1 MEHIVT
7 VLHISDLHARGP
19 REPESWRRRRVTGKE
34 SWCRNLE
41 ELQKDGPIDL
51 VCFTGDLALSGR
63 SDEYPRAGEFLAQTL
78 QQLGLPPVRLAVV
91 PGNHDIDRSVK
102 QGAWQTIRSNIHRFD
117 DLEISRW
124 LAGREAPFGFTDDLR
139 DKLLERQSAFRG
151 WLAAAGFHHLLPSR
165 SPHGR
170 LGFRHTLRLPGLPF
184 DVRLIGLDSAWL
196 CGDDSDDGRLR
207 LTTDQVM
214 RLAAD
219 SQGNA
224 LPGLRIALLH
234 HPLSALADG
243 SRCRRLMAEHVDVL
257 LRGHLHEAEPELW
270 ADPERSLRQFV
281 AGCLYEGHQADT
293 SPNGCSLIRMVCD
306 DTGRPRRYDLR
317 FRSFS
322 LRGGHWFDDGSLYR
336 AARSGRL
343 RIELSPPS
351 SPPLR
356 SVAVRTFVGRQS
368 ELRRLAAEL
377 LPGEEKRTLRP
388 FVVTGLGGMGK
399 STLAEQ
405 FFRQHSD
412 QFPGGLLRLTL
423 PGDGKVPVRAIDLCG
438 QLADQIGMQ
447 SDGLPLT
454 EVLQIRLR
462 QPRSLLIIENVDSE
476 ATATAVAELAGM
488 FPDCSILITGRLS
501 GLGVSQDWPQL
512 QLASLTESEAL
523 ELLTAEQH
531 EAHDRRPT
539 EDRRELVRALGF
551 LPLAIQLAAGHL
563 RSGRSAAGFLYLLK
577 SQALDV
583 LPADPADPLRSQSP
597 ERVTIRRSF
606 ELSIASLRTQLGYD
620 SARLLDGLA
629 TFAWLPPVFVSTD
642 LGASVAGLTHQE
654 FELLMFEACRLSIV
668 QTREGGQRYGMHP
681 LMAWAARSPSTERIY
696 RERLDAWFIERL
708 PPTHSGAGPQGPRWE
723 SLHAEREL
731 LTAWLAQL
739 PIEKAG
745 RVAQIGS
752 EYAQIAGPFLAWA
765 ALCERG
771 LAAPAIAADD
781 REALL
786 LLSCIA
792 LEKAGQYP
800 QAQQRAQELCAW
812 AHDRGDTELFA
823 MGRDQVAVGLIN
835 QGQLQNAV
843 RILRAEVVPVYE
855 KMGSVHKR
863 AIALGRIAD
872 ILTTQGQLDEAL
884 KIREEEVLP
893 IFQELGDM
901 HSVAITQ
908 EGIASIHEH
917 RGRLDEA
924 LRIRNDVSLPIYDKL
939 GDRIGRAQTIA
950 AIAATSQRRGQL
962 DEALR
967 RYKDE
972 VLPIYEQLGEL
983 RLAALTRGQMA
994 EIQQDRGQIDEA
1006 LRVWKDDL
1014 LPFFQ
1019 KIGDL
1024 QAVSDSRAK
1033 IVEIYRQKGL
1043 LFDANKYLFEY
1054 RDLLNKLNLP
1064 GLSAFSWGQEARL
1077 CRDRGQF
1084 DVALRILLN
1093 KELPIYE
1100 QLGDRSSR
1108 AETMG
1113 KIADIYQDK
1122 EDLDRALEIRQKDEV
1137 PFYREQGYRKHLAL
1151 ALGKIAGIRERQGLL
1166 PEAQQ
1171 ILEEE
1176 VVPVFEALGYQRSY
1190 AVALRQLAR
1199 VYKLQGRVD
1208 AAIDLLESKALPL
1221 LDRLQIA
1228 PALARTRYA
1237 LAQALLQRD
1246 QPGDYERA
1254 KGLLAD
1260 AYAALAPQGF
1270 AVAERFRALR
1280 LRHGFLKLSI
1290 LPIREAQIENVRG
1303 IASLNLPL
1311 HRRLTVLYGRNATG
1325 KSTVLDAIA
1334 LGLTA
1339 AGQLLAEQDPPR
1351 IFDTTLLRQRWLAGE
1366 AASHIEPHCRS
1377 TLIAEDIQWT
1387 HTLWRRDKQQDPAQ
1401 TNSATQIATLL
1412 ERLRPTLNAIHSGQG
1427 AWDTLPVFA
1436 YYGVERAVDRQV
1448 QHAATLQRE
1457 IQRTEALNGALDAQ
1471 SRFQDAVNWFYT
1483 LEARERKER
1492 EERKNP
1498 QHRSAALDAVRRV
1511 LEQAV
1516 PSCRS
1521 PRISDAPERL
1531 LVDFERADQKVETL
1545 DLGQLSDGYRTH
1557 LALVLDLARR
1567 MVQANPPPPQQQH
1580 DFLWGTAVPAIVL
1593 IDEVDL
1599 HLHPTWQQTVV
1610 PGLLSAFPNT
1620 QFVITTHSDQVL
1632 SSCPLD
1638 SLTWELY
1645 RDADSIAIRRPAV
1658 PLAGASSEQ
1667 VLEVGMAVPA
1677 RAEEHEFVKQLKAY
1691 EQLVYEGRFGDAE
1704 AKELRRQLDAIRHDD
1719 PGLMDA
1725 DAEIARQRIFS
1736 GEPEEANT
1744 QKPR

>member
-1 MEHIVT
+1 MEHTVT
-7 VLHISDLHARGP
+7 ILHISDLHARGP
-19 REPESWRRRRVTGKE
+19 RESESWRRRRVTGEE
-34 SWCRNLE
+34 SWRRNLE
-41 ELQKDGPIDL
+41 ELQSDGPIDL
-51 VCFTGDLALSGR
+51 VCFTGDLADWGR
-63 SDEYPRAGEFLAQTL
+63 SEEYTSAGEFLAQTL
-78 QQLGLPPVRLAVV
+78 QQLGLPPARLAVV
-91 PGNHDIDRSVK
+91 PGNHDVDRSVE
-102 QGAWQTIRSNIHRFD
+102 QGAWQTIRRNIHRFD

-170 LGFRHTLRLPGLPF
+170 LGFRHTLRFPGLPF
-184 DVRLIGLDSAWL
+184 DVQLIGLDSAWL

-207 LTTDQVM
+207 LTTHQVM

-243 SRCRRLMAEHVDVL
+243 SPCRRLMADHVDVL

-270 ADPERSLRQFV
+270 ADPERSLRQFA
-281 AGCLYEGHQADT
+281 AGCLYEGHHADT
-293 SPNGCSLIRMVCD
+293 YLNGCTLIRIVCD
-306 DTGRPRRYDLR
+306 DAGRPRRYDLR

-322 LRGGHWFDDGSLYR
+322 SRGGHWFDDGSQYR
-336 AARSGRL
+336 AASSGRL

-351 SPPLR
+351 PSPRR

-377 LPGEEKRTLRP
+377 LPGAEKRTLRP
-388 FVVTGLGGMGK
+388 VVVTGLGGVGK

-412 QFPGGLLRLTL
+412 QYPGGLLRLTL
-423 PGDGKVPVRAIDLCG
+423 PSDGKAPVRAVDLCG
-438 QLADQIGMQ
+438 RLADQIGMQ
-447 SDGLPLT
+447 SAGLPLP
-454 EVLQIRLR
+454 EAIQIRLR
-462 QPRSLLIIENVDSE
+462 QPRSLLLIENVDSE
-476 ATATAVAELAGM
+476 ATATEVAELAGM
-488 FPDCSILITGRLS
+488 FSDCSILITGRLS
-501 GLGVSQDWPQL
+501 GLGVSQGWPQV
-512 QLASLTESEAL
+512 QLASLTEGEAL
-523 ELLTAEQH
+523 NLLAAELRETD
-531 EAHDRRPT
+531 DRGPT
-539 EDRRELVRALGF
+539 EDRRDLVRALGF

-563 RSGRSAAGFLYLLK
+563 RGGRSAAGFLHLLK
-577 SQALDV
+577 SRALDV
-583 LPADPADPLRSQSP
+583 LPADPADPLRRQSP
-597 ERVTIRRSF
+597 ERQTIRRSF
-606 ELSIASLRTQLGYD
+606 ELSLESLRTQLGSD
-620 SARLLDGLA
+620 SARLLEGLA
-629 TFAWLPPVFVSTD
+629 TFAWLPPIFVSAD
-642 LGASVAGLTHQE
+642 LGASVAGLTTEE
-654 FELLMFEACRLSIV
+654 FEQLMFEACRLSIV
-668 QTREGGQRYGMHP
+668 QTREAGQRYGMHP
-681 LMAWAARSPSTERIY
+681 LMAWAARSPSAEQNF
-696 RERLDAWFIERL
+696 RERLDAWFLERL
-708 PPTHSGAGPQGPRWE
+708 PPTHRGAGPQGPRWE

-771 LAAPAIAADD
+771 LAAPAIAAGD
-781 REALL
+781 REHLL

-792 LEKAGQYP
+792 LEKAGQYQ
-800 QAQQRAQELCAW
+800 QAQQRAQELCTW
-812 AHDRGDTELFA
+812 AQSRGDTELFA
-823 MGRDQVAVGLIN
+823 MGRDQVAVGLLHE
-835 QGQLQNAV
+835 GRLPDAL
-843 RILRAEVVPVYE
+843 RILREEVLPIYTRIG
-855 KMGSVHKR
+855 KVHKR
-863 AIALGRIAD
+863 AIALGRIAG

-884 KIREEEVLP
+884 KIRQEEVLP
-893 IFQELGDM
+893 IFQKLEDM

-908 EGIASIHEH
+908 EGIASIYEH
-917 RGRLDEA
+917 RGLLDEA
-924 LRIRNDVSLPIYDKL
+924 LRIRTKVSLPIYEEL
-939 GDRIGRAQTIA
+939 GDRLGRAQTIE
-950 AIAATSQRRGQL
+950 AIAAISQRRGQL

-967 RYKDE
+967 RYHDE
-972 VLPIYEQLGEL
+972 VLPIYEQMGDL
-983 RLAALTRGQMA
+983 RLAAQTRGQMA
-994 EIQQDRGQIDEA
+994 DIQQDRGQIDEA
-1006 LRVWKDDL
+1006 LKVWKDDL

-1024 QAVSDSRAK
+1024 QAVSDSLAR

-1043 LFDANKYLFEY
+1043 LLDASKCLYES
-1054 RDLLNKLNLP
+1054 RGLLDKLNRP
-1064 GLSAFSWGQEARL
+1064 GPSAFSWGQEARL

-1084 DVALRILLN
+1084 DEALQILLS
-1093 KELPIYE
+1093 KELPIYD
-1100 QLGDRSSR
+1100 QLGDRYSR

-1122 EDLDRALEIRQKDEV
+1122 EELDRALEIRQKDEV
-1137 PFYREQGYRKHLAL
+1137 PFYREQGYRKQLAL
-1151 ALGKIAGIRERQGLL
+1151 ALGKIAGIRERQGQL

-1171 ILEEE
+1171 ILEAE
-1176 VVPVFEALGYQRSY
+1176 VLPVFKALGYQRPY

-1199 VYKLQGRVD
+1199 VYKSQGRVD

-1221 LDRLQIA
+1221 LERLQIA

-1237 LAQALLQRD
+1237 LAQALLRRG
-1246 QPGDYERA
+1246 QPGDRERA

-1270 AVAERFRALR
+1270 AVAERFRALQ

-1290 LPIREAQIENVRG
+1290 LPIREAQIEHVRG
-1303 IASLNLPL
+1303 IAGLKLPL

-1334 LGLTA
+1334 LGLAA
-1339 AGQLLAEQDPPR
+1339 AGQLLAQQESPR
-1351 IFDTTLLRQRWLAGE
+1351 VFDASLLRQSWFAGE
-1366 AASHIEPHCRS
+1366 AAPRIEPYCRS
-1377 TLIAEDIQWT
+1377 TLISEDLQWAQ
-1387 HTLWRRDKQQDPAQ
+1387 TLWRRDKQEDAAQ
-1401 TNSATQIATLL
+1401 ANSAKDIASLQ
-1412 ERLRPTLNAIHSGQG
+1412 ERLRPTLNAIRSGQG
-1427 AWDTLPVFA
+1427 AWDTVPVFA
-1436 YYGVERAVDRQV
+1436 YYGVERAVDRQA
-1448 QHAATLQRE
+1448 QHGATIQRE
-1457 IQRTEALNGALDAQ
+1457 IQRTDAMNDALDAQ

-1483 LEARERKER
+1483 LEARERKQR
-1492 EERKNP
+1492 EQRKNP
-1498 QHRSAALDAVRRV
+1498 KHRSAALDAVRGV

-1516 PSCRS
+1516 PGCRS

-1531 LVDFERADQKVETL
+1531 LVDFERADEKVETL

-1567 MVQANPPPPQQQH
+1567 MVQANPPPPEPQPG
-1580 DFLWGTAVPAIVL
+1580 FLWGTAAPAIVL

-1599 HLHPTWQQTVV
+1599 HLHPSWQQTVV

-1638 SLTWELY
+1638 SWIWELY
-1645 RDADSIAIRRPAV
+1645 REQDSIAVRRPAV

-1667 VLEVGMAVPA
+1667 VLEVGMDVPA
-1677 RAEEHEFVKQLKAY
+1677 RAAEHEFVKRLHAY
-1691 EQLVYEGRFGDAE
+1691 EQLVYQGRFGDTE
-1704 AKELRRQLDAIRHDD
+1704 ARELRRQLDAIRPDD

-1725 DAEIARQRIFS
+1725 DAEIARQRIFL